1 MITRKSSSPVVPRH
15 SLWSNYYRLQTIAHE
30 SMLSAI
36 FPEDSRY
43 STWLDRGN
51 APFDKN
57 LVLVTQHAWSDCSW
71 PRFLCVTS
79 FIMIVGCHEIE
90 VSKIGIIIMQGVSC
104 SDLQRGMTPT
114 DLMYAKKAYVSIE
127 NLNYLVIS
135 PLPLRYS
142 FEKRIYYLNSSLN
155 RISYSRSHSSVQRLP
170 FTVRDGF

>member
-1 MITRKSSSPVVPRH
+1 
-15 SLWSNYYRLQTIAHE
+15 
-30 SMLSAI
+30 
-36 FPEDSRY
+36 
-43 STWLDRGN
+43 
-51 APFDKN
+51 
-57 LVLVTQHAWSDCSW
+57 
-71 PRFLCVTS
+71 
-79 FIMIVGCHEIE
+79 MIVGCHEIE